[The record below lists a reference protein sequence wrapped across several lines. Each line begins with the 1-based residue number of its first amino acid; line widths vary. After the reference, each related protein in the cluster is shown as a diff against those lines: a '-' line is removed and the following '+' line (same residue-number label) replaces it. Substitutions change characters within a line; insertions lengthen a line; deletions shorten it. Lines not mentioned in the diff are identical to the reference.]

1 MSLLTVLRDGT
12 RDAHDR
18 LERDLGVP
26 SRCRDRDSYVDLL
39 RSLRAV
45 YAPLERQVE
54 LSPVV
59 SVALPDWPA
68 RRKTAWLDEDLA
80 ALCSPPGSDASAAAL
95 PTAEDV
101 IGACYVMEGATL
113 GGALL
118 EAEIGELLPRR
129 FFASYGPRRGRMW
142 RDFRCQVD
150 GLAGLDT
157 EAAVASARRTFALF
171 ELSCCSRSR

>member
-80 ALCSPPGSDASAAAL
+80 ALCAPPVSDASAAAL

-157 EAAVASARRTFALF
+157 EAAVASAHRTFALF
-171 ELSCCSRSR
+171 ELSCCSRPR

>member
-1 MSLLTVLRDGT
+1 MSLLTALRDGT

-18 LERDLGVP
+18 LERDLDVP
-26 SRCRDRDSYVDLL
+26 GRCGHRDSYADLL

-54 LSPVV
+54 LSPAVA
-59 SVALPDWPA
+59 VALPDWPA

-80 ALCSPPGSDASAAAL
+80 DLSTPPLPDASAAPL

-101 IGACYVMEGATL
+101 LGTCYVMEGATL

-118 EAEIGELLPRR
+118 QAEIAEQLPRR
-129 FFASYGPRRGRMW
+129 FFASYGPHRGRMW
-142 RDFRCQVD
+142 REFRSQAD
-150 GLAGLDT
+150 ALAGLDA

-171 ELSCCSRSR
+171 ELACLSRSR